1 MLRLRDHLPL
11 HQDLDTQEL
20 SNTARE
26 AMPLLPDLQMV
37 IQRLGVLPQSL
48 LDQLLI
54 TRTPEDM
61 EAILHRV
68 SRTEVFAVLLSY
80 WFRSWPAYAPSFSA
94 ATVRACMG
102 RSKSSNATCL
112 LPIFTVYRKAK
123 SSLCK

>member
-11 HQDLDTQEL
+11 HLDLDTQEL

-26 AMPLLPDLQMV
+26 AMPLLPDLRMV

-68 SRTEVFAVLLSY
+68 SRIEVLAVPLTY
-80 WFRSWPAYAPSFSA
+80 
-94 ATVRACMG
+94 
-102 RSKSSNATCL
+102 
-112 LPIFTVYRKAK
+112 
-123 SSLCK
+123 